1 MAETSSSDM
10 RINNLIEYYKY
21 IAKPI
26 LQSMYQDIENA
37 RDDKPI
43 PRDLIPPF
51 IVNNLNDNKF

>member
-37 RDDKPI
+37 RDEKPI
-43 PRDLIPPF
+43 P
-51 IVNNLNDNKF
+51 